1 MVCLLIELDGEVI
14 EKILTGRQIRRS
26 ILFTSTQDV
35 MAIAFRSFR
44 LAQILF
50 LRIKMASWALPCS
63 YVL

>member
-35 MAIAFRSFR
+35 MAIAFPLIQVSTD
-44 LAQILF
+44 I
-50 LRIKMASWALPCS
+50 IPKN
-63 YVL
+63 